1 MRKKFLYLTMLLGL
15 CFYSGCDNQK
25 EYDNQKEV
33 ILKKGNLII
42 SEFIQNSSNSVLE
55 LYNCSNDAIQLK
67 DYRIK
72 LDFNQPQYIDLTG
85 SLSAH
90 ETYIIAYNSNYLS
103 EEIKEKADLLT
114 DKLFFSGE
122 VAIMVQ
128 KKNTLIDILGMEGE
142 SFEYCKNKG
151 IIRKERALHPQ
162 TEFDEYDWIRYPKE
176 TLSNLGNVDN
186 LVSEDELLTGPK
198 LTEEDYSRPFINPE
212 NNTLGGGG
220 VIEVSVSS
228 YGDGDTTTFNL
239 PETLGLGSTM
249 RVRYQNVDTRET
261 MTNMTQEWGVPA
273 KNFTNNA
280 LKNATKI
287 ELQSVYHA
295 PLFETFGRMLAWVWI
310 DGVLQNFML
319 VKEGYSEI
327 AFAESASSYQGILYT
342 DYLYHVELYAK
353 RNHLKIHGEKDPTWD
368 YDTNKPKE

>member
-1 MRKKFLYLTMLLGL
+1 MRKKFLYLTMLLGPCL
-15 CFYSGCDNQK
+15 CSGC
-25 EYDNQKEV
+25 DNQKEV

-55 LYNCSNDAIQLK
+55 LYNCSNDTIQLK

-239 PETLGLGSTM
+239 PETLGLGSIM

-273 KNFTNNA
+273 KNFTNTA

-342 DYLYHVELYAK
+342 DYLYHAELYAK